1 MTILH
6 QHDPKG
12 YGALAPVL
20 VDRGYIP
27 IPCQGKKPRIT
38 GWPELTASRAKELT
52 KQYSDSNV
60 GIVLGDT
67 ILVADIDIKDS
78 ATAAEEVAQWVRG
91 ILGTGAVIS
100 RTGVTS
106 IKIFYRTNAPVEK
119 HILDLKHGR
128 LELLGCGQQAIV
140 AGKLEGGSEYQGG
153 TAAPARV

>member
-27 IPCQGKKPRIT
+27 IPCQGKKPSIP
-38 GWPELTASRAKELT
+38 GWPQLTASRAKELT
-52 KQYSDSNV
+52 EQHSDSNV

-78 ATAAEEVAQWVRG
+78 ATAAQEVAQQVRRIFG
-91 ILGTGAVIS
+91 AGTVIS

-106 IKIFYRTNAPVEK
+106 LKIFYRTETPIK
-119 HILDLKHGR
+119 KRFLDLKHGR
-128 LELLGCGQQAIV
+128 LELLGCG
-140 AGKLEGGSEYQGG
+140 
-153 TAAPARV
+153 